1 MIRGSQ
7 STSLLVLGAFT
18 FVVTASA
25 ISLLSIKQSRKKV
38 PKSPRR
44 EKLPKDLETWKFL
57 SFEKYVEVWDEL
69 RPLLEQHNFQLW
81 TTTPGQQLW
90 DYDLPPQGD
99 NFLYLTSHSAPNIS
113 WVRWRRFSFIT
124 VCLHHAARMN
134 GIRDVVLRVVALSGE
149 GQTHLRIMKRLAS
162 PPDQLLSSNHILPI
176 LHEVYFQDIVIIAV
190 PKLIFDLHEVLLYP
204 ESCSVEDALYMV
216 LQAFEAT
223 AYLHQNLIAHRV
235 GFLLLEG
242 VSSFE
247 YHIQDLYLP
256 NFMVEWMPESL
267 TKRTTVARPRVYM
280 IDFETAV
287 DFPADSLESDRVCT
301 SFHRDLEQF
310 GRSIA
315 PELRTKEP
323 YCPFKLDMWEL
334 GNDLRIFL
342 LTGLDEVDRL
352 WQALCVPNPQDRM
365 TADTALKTLDE
376 FLRKTPSIDLHR
388 ELLYPTNNG

>member
-1 MIRGSQ
+1 MIHGPRSN
-7 STSLLVLGAFT
+7 SLLVLGAFT
-18 FVVTASA
+18 FAVTASA
-25 ISLLSIKQSRKKV
+25 ITLLSIKQSKKKV

-57 SFEKYVEVWDEL
+57 SVEKYIEVWEEL

-81 TTTPGQQLW
+81 TTTPGIQLW

-99 NFLYLTSHSAPNIS
+99 NFLYLTSHDAPNKS
-113 WVRWRRFSFIT
+113 WVRWRSFSFIT

-149 GQTHLRIMKRLAS
+149 GQTHLRIIKRLAS

-176 LHEVYFQDIVIIAV
+176 LHEIYFQDIVIIAV
-190 PKLIFDLHEVLLYP
+190 PKLIFDLREVLFYP
-204 ESCSVEDALYMV
+204 ETNSVEDALYMV

-223 AYLHQNLIAHRV
+223 AYLHRNLIAHR
-235 GFLLLEG
+235 
-242 VSSFE
+242 
-247 YHIQDLYLP
+247 DLYIP

-310 GRSIA
+310 GRHIA

-323 YCPFKLDMWEL
+323 YCPFKLDMWQL
-334 GNDLRIFL
+334 GNDLRITL
-342 LTGLDEVDRL
+342 LTGLDEIDRL
-352 WQALCVPNPQDRM
+352 WQALCVHNPQDRM
-365 TADTALKTLDE
+365 TADIALKTLDD

-388 ELLYPTNNG
+388 KILYPTN